1 QVKLLQRDVNHL
13 QKLQVE
19 KIANQANVQ
28 AETPRSI
35 PTGDTPGETRIPLAE
50 RIKPLPDEL
59 KRPETMA
66 PATRIDPAR
75 EAPVVVAPAPA
86 PIAKPAAAQP
96 RAYEPGPADKLFA
109 AIGRFFTEGNPIVR
123 VGMVVMFFGMSF
135 LVKYAA
141 SEGFI
146 PLELRLAAVAA
157 IALALVIL
165 GWKTRER
172 AGGYGLVLQGGGIAA
187 LYLTIFAALKLYS
200 LLPPG
205 VSLALML
212 VLVMLGATLAI
223 LQNAQVLALI
233 AT

>member
-1 QVKLLQRDVNHL
+1 ATQ
-13 QKLQVE
+13 
-19 KIANQANVQ
+19 
-28 AETPRSI
+28 
-35 PTGDTPGETRIPLAE
+35 
-50 RIKPLPDEL
+50 
-59 KRPETMA
+59 PEA
-66 PATRIDPAR
+66 GKKS
-75 EAPVVVAPAPA
+75 EPAPA
-86 PIAKPAAAQP
+86 IPAATASMATPPPITTPKPAASQP
-96 RAYEPGPADKLFA
+96 KVYPPSPADKLFA

-123 VGMVVMFFGMSF
+123 VGMVVMFFGLSF

-157 IALALVIL
+157 VALALVIL
-165 GWKTRER
+165 GWKTRAK

-187 LYLTIFAALKLYS
+187 LYLTVFAALKLYS